1 MKFYFSGIGG
11 TAVKIL
17 ASSPLIFAVY
27 LPGSGDLDHLSVQCT
42 LHEMATKTI
51 TIKES
56 AYRALVKWK
65 EKDESF
71 SDVIEREFTQKIET
85 ASDLLALAKRY
96 QSEGRRFGFTPK
108 RRRVQAA

>member
-1 MKFYFSGIGG
+1 
-11 TAVKIL
+11 
-17 ASSPLIFAVY
+17 
-27 LPGSGDLDHLSVQCT
+27 
-42 LHEMATKTI
+42 MATKTI

-85 ASDLLALAKRY
+85 ANDLLALAKRY
-96 QSEGRRFGFTPK
+96 HSEGRRFGFTTK